1 MIRDAFEARCHLF
14 GKRSGPI
21 CSFVEN
27 SEYREELEYL
37 YASMPLSDAANY
49 PPELFERYAAHGRF
63 LRNNVAWCQELPEEL
78 YLNQVLF
85 HRVNDEEIC
94 DCRELFYQKLWPLIQ
109 GKTMEEAAK
118 IINYWCLEEA
128 TYRLT
133 DERTVSPLT
142 VLRCAFG
149 RCGEE
154 SMFTVAALR
163 SVGIPARQVY
173 APKWPHCDDNHAWV
187 ELFCDG
193 RWQYLGACEP
203 EESLNRGWFMAA
215 ASRAML
221 IHGRTFGPVGMKEEL
236 ISGDGC
242 MSLWN
247 QLPRYA
253 DSKKLTVTIME
264 NNQPLQGVVVR
275 CELLNYAEFAPI
287 SRQITDEN
295 GQICLTTGLG
305 DLHIHCVKD
314 GRFFTDKI
322 DMREAQ
328 EVILDFGKAQ
338 FCEPEERDGVD
349 FDMQPPVDNM
359 SYLHPQSEEV
369 KLLRQKKFDEAV
381 EKRHQKEA
389 SYLNREQ
396 SETLLIQLGWN
407 AENAA
412 HGAQLLA
419 CSYGNEQEL
428 LTFLNGERVD
438 LRLSLLDVLS
448 AKDCYDCKAEILQ
461 EAFDYALQF
470 EAEYPVEL
478 FVPYLMNPRIGREI
492 LDCWREELPKQ
503 FSESELTAFRND
515 PTEIGRWIK
524 NHISYYPQE
533 EHPDLLTTPL
543 GTVLCRNGSQRSQD
557 ILFVA
562 ICRSLGI
569 AARLAP
575 DDQRP
580 QYWDKYSGAFVDG
593 TPKPEGQSVSFL
605 LTSDEE
611 EPWVYNQTW
620 SLARLEQGE
629 YVTLDLSSEKWDGKQ
644 LQLSLAVGQYRLLTC
659 KRMPT
664 GALFAKEY
672 RFAVQQG
679 GENQLNICQ
688 RSAKLT
694 DMLSDKPIP
703 DFTLYEEDGKTCAME
718 QLCQGR
724 PNLLLW
730 LEEGKEPTEHILN
743 EMEDLKKEF
752 CQLEANIFFILKSK
766 SALEDPRISRA
777 LAHIQGITV
786 LYDDFRDTMS
796 MLARRMYIDPD
807 KLPIVVLCSEG
818 LNGIYGS
825 SGYNVGLGD
834 LILKIFNELK

>member
-1 MIRDAFEARCHLF
+1 MTRDAFEQRCLLF
-14 GKRSGPI
+14 GQKEKQIR
-21 CSFVEN
+21 SFVED
-27 SEYREELEYL
+27 SKYRKELEYL
-37 YASMPLSDAANY
+37 YASMPLSDAVNY
-49 PPELFERYAAHGRF
+49 PPELFEGFAAHGHF
-63 LRNNVAWCQELPEEL
+63 LRENVDWCRELSEEL

-85 HRVNDEEIC
+85 HRVNDEEISE
-94 DCRELFYQKLWPLIQ
+94 CRELFYKKLWPLVQ
-109 GKTMEEAAK
+109 GKSMEEAAK
-118 IINYWCLEEA
+118 IINYWCLEQA

-133 DERTVSPLT
+133 DERTASAET
-142 VLRCAFG
+142 VLRCSFG

-154 SMFTVAALR
+154 SMFTVNALR

-187 ELFCDG
+187 ELFCNG

-221 IHGRTFGPVGMKEEL
+221 VHSRTFGPVMMQEEL

-253 DSKKLTVTIME
+253 DSKKLTVTVLE
-264 NNQPLQGVVVR
+264 NDLPLPGVTVR

-287 SRQITDEN
+287 SRQITNEK
-295 GQICLTTGLG
+295 GQIFLTTGLG
-305 DLHIHCVKD
+305 DLHLHCVKD
-314 GRFFTDKI
+314 GRFLTCKI
-322 DMREAQ
+322 DLRE
-328 EVILDFGKAQ
+328 ESEIIIDFAAAKL
-338 FCEPEERDGVD
+338 CETEDRQGVD
-349 FDMQPPVDNM
+349 FDMQPPTDNM
-359 SYLHPQSEEV
+359 NYLHPQSEEV

-381 EKRHQKEA
+381 AKRHQKEA
-389 SYLNREQ
+389 AYLDVQAGEQ
-396 SETLLIQLGWN
+396 LLLQRGWS
-407 AENAA
+407 AENAKR
-412 HGAQLLA
+412 GAKLLA
-419 CSYGNEQEL
+419 GSYGNEQEL
-428 LTFLNGERVD
+428 LTFLSGDRID
-438 LRLSLLDVLS
+438 LKLSLLEVLTE
-448 AKDCYDCKAEILQ
+448 KDRYDCKVEVLQ
-461 EAFDYALQF
+461 EAYDGALNF
-470 EAEYPVEL
+470 EADCPREL

-492 LDCWREELPKQ
+492 LKPWRNALLQKFTEEEKVS
-503 FSESELTAFRND
+503 FIAD
-515 PTEIGRWIK
+515 PTSISKWIK
-524 NHISYYPQE
+524 NNILHQPQQ

-543 GTVLCRNGSQRSQD
+543 ALVLSKNGNQRSQD

-569 AARLAP
+569 PARLAP

-580 QYWDKYSGAFVDG
+580 QFWDKKNELFVDG
-593 TPKPEGQSVSFL
+593 APKQEGKL
-605 LTSDEE
+605 LEFRLETEE
-611 EPWVYNQTW
+611 MEPWIYSQNW

-629 YVTLDLSSEKWDGKQ
+629 YVTLDLSNERWVDNRLS
-644 LQLSLAVGQYRLLTC
+644 LQLMPGQYRLLTC

-672 RFAVQQG
+672 RFELKQDG
-679 GENQLNICQ
+679 DSLSISQ
-688 RSAKLT
+688 RKAKLT
-694 DMLSDKPIP
+694 DLLSDKPIP
-703 DFTLYEEDGKTCAME
+703 DFSLYTAEGEACSMEELCAD
-718 QLCQGR
+718 R
-724 PNLLLW
+724 ANLFLW

-743 EMEDLKKEF
+743 EMEDLRDGF
-752 CQLEANIFFILKSK
+752 SGLDANIFFVLKSK
-766 SALEDPRISRA
+766 GALKDARIHRALENIA
-777 LAHIQGITV
+777 GIQV

-807 KLPIVVLCSEG
+807 KLPIVVLCSKG